1 MPSSMV
7 PGGGASLLLRQRLA
21 FLRLGLEY
29 AMKLSKLVQAACGC
43 PDGQSGPPATLR
55 ERLRLAR
62 RIFLIDAT
70 WAFNAYLKKARD
82 LLLEMEKTDDQ
93 DEVRSAIMKE
103 GSKPK
108 AYLVAA
114 FISPNEI
121 RLKVKDGA
129 GVVKDERIMGD
140 AQKQNHEAVA
150 EWMQRTYEMAFSR

>member
-1 MPSSMV
+1 
-7 PGGGASLLLRQRLA
+7 
-21 FLRLGLEY
+21 
-29 AMKLSKLVQAACGC
+29 
-43 PDGQSGPPATLR
+43 
-55 ERLRLAR
+55 
-62 RIFLIDAT
+62 
-70 WAFNAYLKKARD
+70 
-82 LLLEMEKTDDQ
+82 MEKTDDQ

-140 AQKQNHEAVA
+140 AQKQSHETVA
-150 EWMQRTYEMAFSR
+150 EWMQRTYEMAFRR